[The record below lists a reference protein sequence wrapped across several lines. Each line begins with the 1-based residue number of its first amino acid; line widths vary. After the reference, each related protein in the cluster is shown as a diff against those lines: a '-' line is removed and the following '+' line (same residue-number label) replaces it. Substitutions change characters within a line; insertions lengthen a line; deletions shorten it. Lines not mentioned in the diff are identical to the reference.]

1 MSRSNGKYAQF
12 ISDRSGMAFPYKEMV
27 VEWNGSRVHVSE
39 YEAKQP
45 QLEPKPTV
53 ADPQGLQF
61 ARPAR
66 VEPPVLILLQTNPFQ
81 TIIYSG
87 TTYVNVYSPNHERS
101 TGNIVRFRG
110 PTSASGYLA
119 VPSFNGVTDISN
131 ASGFTI
137 IVGKIDGSGIVSDT
151 TNYFYFASTD
161 TATTS
166 GISGGGDGCHSWPC
180 EPTRIMTYAELVQ
193 KIRDYTETDSN
204 VLTATIVDGFI
215 EDAEFRIFRDVDSDN
230 NKRYATA
237 NLIASQRFIDVP
249 ADLLVVRSAQ
259 IVDGGSGST
268 RNFLE
273 FRDTSFMSEY
283 NSTGVTGEP
292 KYYGM
297 WDQNTIVLAPT
308 PSSTYEIQLNYI
320 LKDPG
325 LSSSNTTTYISTY
338 FPNGL
343 LYACLVEAFSFLK
356 GPNDLLQLY
365 EGKYKQVVEGFS
377 IEQMGR
383 RRRDEYQSGVP
394 RVGGK

>member
-1 MSRSNGKYAQF
+1 
-12 ISDRSGMAFPYKEMV
+12 
-27 VEWNGSRVHVSE
+27 
-39 YEAKQP
+39 
-45 QLEPKPTV
+45 
-53 ADPQGLQF
+53 
-61 ARPAR
+61 
-66 VEPPVLILLQTNPFQ
+66 
-81 TIIYSG
+81 
-87 TTYVNVYSPNHERS
+87 
-101 TGNIVRFRG
+101 
-110 PTSASGYLA
+110 
-119 VPSFNGVTDISN
+119 
-131 ASGFTI
+131 
-137 IVGKIDGSGIVSDT
+137 
-151 TNYFYFASTD
+151 
-161 TATTS
+161 
-166 GISGGGDGCHSWPC
+166 
-180 EPTRIMTYAELVQ
+180 MTYAELVQ

-325 LSSSNTTTYISTY
+325 LSSTNTTTYLSKY

-343 LYACLVEAFSFLK
+343 LYACLVEAYSFLK
-356 GPNDLLQLY
+356 GA
-365 EGKYKQVVEGFS
+365 K
-377 IEQMGR
+377 
-383 RRRDEYQSGVP
+383 
-394 RVGGK
+394 